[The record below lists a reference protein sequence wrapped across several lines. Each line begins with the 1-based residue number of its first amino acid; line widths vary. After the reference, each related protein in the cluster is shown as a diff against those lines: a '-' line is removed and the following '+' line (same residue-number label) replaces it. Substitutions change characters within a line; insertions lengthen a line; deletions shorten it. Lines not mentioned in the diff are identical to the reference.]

1 MIALPLFHSFGLTC
15 GVVMPLVSGCRAFL
29 YPSPLHYRIIPELV
43 YDRNCTV
50 LFGTSTFL
58 ANYGKFAHPY
68 DFGRLRYVV
77 AGAEK
82 LSEDVRRLWIEKFG
96 IRVLEGYGVTE
107 CAPVIAV
114 NVPMACR
121 SGSVGQLVP
130 GMERELEPV
139 PGIEN
144 GGVLHVKG
152 PNVMKGYFLYDEPG
166 VIKPPASLREGWY
179 CTGDIVEIDQ
189 DDFVH
194 IRGRVKR
201 FAKIAGEMISL
212 ETVERLASHAAPGL
226 AHAASTRPDA
236 AKGEALV
243 LFTTSGTLTRDQ
255 LSAAAKSLGAPELAV
270 PRDIRVV
277 TAIPLLGSGKTDY
290 VTLKKM
296 AEEPL
301 SSAAA

>member
-1 MIALPLFHSFGLTC
+1 
-15 GVVMPLVSGCRAFL
+15 
-29 YPSPLHYRIIPELV
+29 
-43 YDRNCTV
+43 
-50 LFGTSTFL
+50 
-58 ANYGKFAHPY
+58 
-68 DFGRLRYVV
+68 
-77 AGAEK
+77 
-82 LSEDVRRLWIEKFG
+82 
-96 IRVLEGYGVTE
+96 
-107 CAPVIAV
+107 
-114 NVPMACR
+114 VPMACR
-121 SGSVGQLVP
+121 SGSVGQIVP

-152 PNVMKGYFLYDEPG
+152 PNVMKGYFLHDEPG

-179 CTGDIVEIDQ
+179 CTGDIVEIDP

-212 ETVERLASHAAPGL
+212 ETVERLAAHAAPGL

-243 LFTTSGTLTRDQ
+243 LFTTSGALTREQ
-255 LSAAAKSLGAPELAV
+255 LSVAAKSLGAPELAV

-277 TAIPLLGSGKTDY
+277 SAIPLLGSGKTDY